1 MTNKRYRN
9 SHWSSLGLV
18 KEIGDRKPVG
28 FLALMC
34 FLLVFYNVTI
44 HCIKIWY
51 IYEYIFLRKTF
62 FFLCLL
68 IIIM

>member
-1 MTNKRYRN
+1 
-9 SHWSSLGLV
+9 
-18 KEIGDRKPVG
+18 
-28 FLALMC
+28 MC